1 MTQVNVKTTKDV
13 KVVSMKE
20 EEQNRFADINT
31 ANNGGGY
38 HQPKYEALFSDGTF
52 IIVSDSSCG
61 DFGKR
66 IYISVEKNGKIWRG
80 KYNSMNSPVEIS
92 NNIPKKFGIY
102 FDAAGLS
109 YYYKYIVE

>member
-1 MTQVNVKTTKDV
+1 MTQVNVKNMMNVEIIALK
-13 KVVSMKE
+13 K

-38 HQPKYEALFSDGTF
+38 SQPKYEVSFNDGTV
-52 IIVSDSSCG
+52 IIIDDTSCG

-66 IYISVEKNGKIWRG
+66 IYISVEKDGEIWRG
-80 KYNSMNSPVEIS
+80 KYNSMNSPTIIK

>member
-1 MTQVNVKTTKDV
+1 MNLEIIALKK
-13 KVVSMKE
+13 

-38 HQPKYEALFSDGTF
+38 SQPKYEVSFNDGTV
-52 IIVSDSSCG
+52 IIIDDTSCG

-66 IYISVEKNGKIWRG
+66 IYISVEKDGEIWRG
-80 KYNSMNSPVEIS
+80 KYNSMNSPIKIF